1 MATYLDKILSFSLGD
16 KRLKLRC
23 CKGIDQTGLGDN
35 EEEDLGAG
43 EDRQLVCL

>member
-1 MATYLDKILSFSLGD
+1 MATYLDKVLSFSLGD

-35 EEEDLGAG
+35 EEEDLGAS